1 MAKFSHIDKDGNA
14 HMVDVSN
21 KEITER
27 TALAVGEILMSKE
40 CFEMIEQGKAKK
52 GDVLTVAQVAGV
64 MGAKRTSEV
73 IPMSHNIPLTHVKV
87 TFESIE
93 FGYRCLA
100 EVKCSGKT
108 GVEMEALNAVSTS
121 LLTIYDMAKAI
132 DKKMVIKD
140 LHLVEKHGGKS
151 GDFYF

>member
-1 MAKFSHIDKDGNA
+1 MNKLSHVDKNGNA
-14 HMVDVSN
+14 HMVDVSS
-21 KEITER
+21 KDETSR
-27 TALAVGEILMSKE
+27 TAIAVGHIEMSEE
-40 CFEMIEQGKAKK
+40 CLKVIEEGKAKK

-64 MGAKRTSEV
+64 MAAKHTSDA
-73 IPMSHNIPLTHVKV
+73 IPMAHNIPLTHVKV
-87 TFESIE
+87 TFKKEKR
-93 FGYRCLA
+93 GYKCTS

-108 GVEMEALNAVSTS
+108 GVEMEALHSISVA

-140 LHLVEKHGGKS
+140 IHLVEKHGGKS